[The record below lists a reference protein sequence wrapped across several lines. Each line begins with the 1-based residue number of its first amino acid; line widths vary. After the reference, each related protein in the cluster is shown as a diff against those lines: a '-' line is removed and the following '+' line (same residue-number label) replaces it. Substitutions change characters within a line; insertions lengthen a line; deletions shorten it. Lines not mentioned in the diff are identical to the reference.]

1 MLLRGIPRGAL
12 RGASLRAAAARP
24 ALAPS
29 SLALPTPT
37 PAPRVAAARFASSSH
52 PLDRVRRLAHASQV
66 PALQGLPSA
75 AHKPPKRRLE
85 AASAPLRNNP
95 APTRG
100 PILQCIAHTTAERYD
115 LSRLGAVLR
124 RMGVRWEE
132 VPEGDRERAFV
143 IGPWKGRGGAER
155 LVRGKDVP
163 ATSEDEELDPDM
175 GFEYGERGEIWVFN
189 GGSFVTWGLTEEEG
203 RAFERDV
210 LKRRGAG
217 IEVEPLSP
225 EEYEVEEVD
234 FVVDPSD
241 KTQIVG
247 NLILLG
253 GPPELSTFPPSP
265 GLASLLARY
274 TLSLSLS
281 RSSSLSVLEG
291 RLDRHIASVSR
302 IPRALALFG
311 QQPLERR
318 DVIRKMGE
326 LMVLRMAVNTR
337 GGGLEETP
345 EFYWSEPELESYF
358 DSIASEFEIKERIE
372 AINKKIDYA
381 QEVQNT
387 LRALLTESS
396 GHRME
401 LIIIA
406 LIAVEVIIVLIREG
420 PELFEHARRPIVDAL
435 DAWFY
440 GKDAVRARKQKDAE
454 YSEEHPEICGSGSA
468 VSLAPASDR
477 RLV

>member
-1 MLLRGIPRGAL
+1 MPKFAP
-12 RGASLRAAAARP
+12 AS
-24 ALAPS
+24 
-29 SLALPTPT
+29 
-37 PAPRVAAARFASSSH
+37 AARFASSSH
-52 PLDRVRRLAHASQV
+52 PLDRMRRLAHAQQL
-66 PALQGLPSA
+66 PALHKLPSV

-115 LSRLGAVLR
+115 LARLGAVLR
-124 RMGVRWEE
+124 RLGVRWEE

-163 ATSEDEELDPDM
+163 SAVEEELDPDM
-175 GFEYGERGEIWVFN
+175 GFEYGERGEIWVFKD
-189 GGSFVTWGLTEEEG
+189 GSFVTWGLTEEEG

-210 LKRRGAG
+210 LKLRGSG
-217 IEVEPLSP
+217 IEVEPLTP

-253 GPPELSTFPPSP
+253 GPPELSSFPPSP
-265 GLASLLARY
+265 GLAALLARY

-358 DSIASEFEIKERIE
+358 DSVASEFEIKDRIE
-372 AINKKIDYA
+372 TINKKIDYA

-396 GHRME
+396 THRME

-406 LIAVEVIIVLIREG
+406 LIAVEVIIALIREG
-420 PELFEHARRPIVDAL
+420 PELFEHIRRPIVDAL
-435 DAWFY
+435 DGVFY
-440 GKDAVRARKQKDAE
+440 GKDAVQARKQQEERE
-454 YSEEHPEICGSGSA
+454 YVEEHPEIRQSSII
-468 VSLAPASDR
+468 APAQPAPATER

>member
-1 MLLRGIPRGAL
+1 MLLRGIPRSVAPAL
-12 RGASLRAAAARP
+12 RAVRP
-24 ALAPS
+24 APVRLT
-29 SLALPTPT
+29 ALPTPT
-37 PAPRVAAARFASSSH
+37 SMPTKLGAAGTARFASSSH
-52 PLDRVRRLAHASQV
+52 PLDRVRRLAHASQL
-66 PALQGLPSA
+66 PALQKLPSA

-115 LSRLGAVLR
+115 LQRLAVLLR

-163 ATSEDEELDPDM
+163 SSGEEELDPDM

-189 GGSFVTWGLTEEEG
+189 SGSFVTWGLTEEEG

-234 FVVDPSD
+234 FVVDPND

-291 RLDRHIASVSR
+291 RLDRHIASVSK

-358 DSIASEFEIKERIE
+358 DSVASEFEIKERIE

-387 LRALLTESS
+387 LRALLTEAS

-420 PELFEHARRPIVDAL
+420 PELFEHIRRPLVEAL
-435 DAWFY
+435 DSVFY
-440 GKDAVRARKQKDAE
+440 GKDVVQAKKQQEKE
-454 YSEEHPEICGSGSA
+454 YNEEHPEICGSGST
-468 VSLAPASDR
+468 VPLQPAPER